1 MKPRLVAIFLLAAGM
16 AWLTFRERSSGGGM
30 TLPASGQAPAWTLHD
45 LDGHEVRADQFS
57 GRVVLLN
64 FWATYCPP
72 CRQEIP
78 ELIRFS
84 RETPTNTA
92 VILGVSTD
100 ESGAA
105 VVRPF
110 ATARGIN
117 YPMLLADSTTLDQ
130 FGGVSAI
137 PTTFVIDAQGNLRFR
152 HLGTLNR
159 TQLAKL
165 VAIASTPRDTS
176 AGH

>member
-1 MKPRLVAIFLLAAGM
+1 
-16 AWLTFRERSSGGGM
+16 M
-30 TLPASGQAPAWTLHD
+30 TLPASGKAPAWTLRD
-45 LDGHEVRADQFS
+45 LEGREIRADQFS

-84 RETPTNTA
+84 KETSTNTA
-92 VILGVSTD
+92 VIIGVSTD
-100 ESGAA
+100 ESGAT

-110 ATARGIN
+110 AAARGIN
-117 YPMLLADSTTLDQ
+117 YPMLLADSNTVDQ

-137 PTTFVIDAQGNLRFR
+137 PTTFVIDAEGNLRFR
-152 HLGTLNR
+152 HLGTLSR
-159 TQLAKL
+159 SQLAKL
-165 VAIASTPRDTS
+165 VAIARTS
-176 AGH
+176 QNATTGQSN

>member
-1 MKPRLVAIFLLAAGM
+1 MRPRLVVIFLLAAAM
-16 AWLTFRERSSGGGM
+16 AWLTFREPSGGGGM
-30 TLPASGQAPAWTLHD
+30 TLPASGKAPAWVLHD
-45 LDGHEVRADQFS
+45 LEGREVRADQFL

-84 RETPTNTA
+84 KETPTNSA
-92 VILGVSTD
+92 VIIGVSTD

-105 VVRPF
+105 VVRPY
-110 ATARGIN
+110 AAARGIN
-117 YPMLLADSTTLDQ
+117 YPMLVADSNTVDQ

-137 PTTFVIDAQGNLRFR
+137 PTTFIIDAEGNLRFR

-159 TQLAKL
+159 SQLAKL
-165 VAIASTPRDTS
+165 VRIVSTPRSSTT
-176 AGH
+176 GQ